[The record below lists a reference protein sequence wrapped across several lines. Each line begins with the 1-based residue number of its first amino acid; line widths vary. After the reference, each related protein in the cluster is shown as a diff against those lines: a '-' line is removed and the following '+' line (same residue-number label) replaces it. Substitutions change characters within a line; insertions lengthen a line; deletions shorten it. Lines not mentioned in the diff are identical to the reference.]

1 MAPPRHEKNATTYRA
16 GAPLAAR
23 VSLAGR
29 TVAGP
34 EEVVGGIRAAG
45 GSTEA
50 AGDDPFDGR
59 RGEGSTGA

>member
-1 MAPPRHEKNATTYRA
+1 MAPPRQEENAAIYRA
-16 GAPLAAR
+16 GAPSAAR

-50 AGDDPFDGR
+50 AGDDPFDGC
-59 RGEGSTGA
+59 RGEGGTGA